1 MQDTLNATQETA
13 TVSSDSPPS
22 NVTLLNLT
30 NFPPGGWR
38 YREVALN
45 WTNPDPL
52 NGEGFEHAVAL
63 IQMVRAQNPAA
74 NLDPSFNACAEAL
87 IRYTCARLHYDPRFC
102 GLPPLEQQILNA
114 KNPQY
119 GRKCASCGRR

>member
-13 TVSSDSPPS
+13 TVSSGEESK
-22 NVTLLNLT
+22 VTLLNLT

-52 NGEGFEHAVAL
+52 NGEGFDHAVKL
-63 IQMVRAQNPAA
+63 IAMVRAQNPAA
-74 NLDPSFNACAEAL
+74 NLDPSLGACAKAL
-87 IRYTCARLHYDPRFC
+87 VEYTCKRLNYDPRWC
-102 GLPPLEQQILNA
+102 GLPPLEQQAINERYA
-114 KNPQY
+114 PRR
-119 GRKCASCGRR
+119 GCASCGRR